1 MPAAGVTVA
10 RAGAVDDRPGAACG
24 LSPALTHR
32 AWLLAGA
39 PVAAVVL
46 ALALA
51 AIPLRARRR
60 RPRGRLRQMA
70 VASLGSWFAL
80 SETLTRATPL
90 ILTGLAVAVAFRA
103 RLWNIGA
110 EGQLYLGAVTA
121 VALGS
126 GAVHAPPIVLL
137 PLVLAAG
144 AAAGALFMLGPTWLK
159 LRLRGRRG
167 GDHAAAELRGAAV
180 RRHDA
185 GRPDAGSDEPGLAA
199 VGADHRRR
207 HPAPAG
213 GQDPGPCRPGRGARR
228 RRCCVWLYLE
238 RTTWG
243 FETQAVGSNAR
254 AAGYAGMPVA
264 RVLLRGA

>member
-1 MPAAGVTVA
+1 MRLEP
-10 RAGAVDDRPGAACG
+10 RAHP
-24 LSPALTHR
+24 P

-51 AIPLRARRR
+51 AMPLALA
-60 RPRGRLRQMA
+60 GADVVGAYRQMA

-126 GAVHAPPIVLL
+126 GAVHAPPMVLI
-137 PLVLAAG
+137 PWCW
-144 AAAGALFMLGPTWLK
+144 P
-159 LRLRGRRG
+159 
-167 GDHAAAELRGAAV
+167 
-180 RRHDA
+180 
-185 GRPDAGSDEPGLAA
+185 
-199 VGADHRRR
+199 
-207 HPAPAG
+207 PAPRPA
-213 GQDPGPCRPGRGARR
+213 PCSCWDRPGSSSG
-228 RRCCVWLYLE
+228 L
-238 RTTWG
+238 
-243 FETQAVGSNAR
+243 GSTR
-254 AAGYAGMPVA
+254 W
-264 RVLLRGA
+264 